1 MAQLFQSIGNIVIS
15 GVLPSLSYTQSIHQ
29 LAGMHVDEPS
39 TARPSP
45 AFRDGLRLGGHSG
58 EVNLVLTDGLLS
70 LRSNTKTLISMGLS
84 EIDSIRQRSIWM
96 IPGWV
101 TLVWGGLAFFALRV
115 LTLRPAIPVAM
126 VAGIGVLAWITMRR
140 PSLLIDT
147 NRGERLTL
155 HGSEADL
162 TWTSLVLLRMQ
173 GGNDM
178 KRAIE
183 EVDAILSP
191 PEPINEST
199 TNPSHVEPAPLLDT
213 IDVSNIGETIG
224 QGVAATALSDEEE
237 SRRDVPLGPM
247 SDGAGLRALRALQ
260 TSTPA
265 KSVSSE
271 TLGDENDGDFGV
283 LGPWFDTDFDATLF
297 DVPIP
302 EPSRALDDSRQNLA
316 SPSQS
321 STSTEATMTG
331 VLEATMIQEN
341 HEVQDS
347 VSQDVPAPVLGLVR
361 SARKFRSKNTAEE
374 DEVASTIEV
383 EEQEVNN
390 ALHPALVDRPNLAAM
405 IGRFNGE
412 QRYRRIGNSRSR
424 DSSEM
429 LSIASRSLDHVLQ
442 RMDRGARFVP
452 ESYAEVY
459 QDSGGHP
466 LDVEPESQFT
476 SSQLMRLRANQDAA
490 MSDAGSFQRLVSS
503 VSDASAK
510 EQTLALEKTSRATSK
525 GLRTFGEEPVKAEAK
540 KGVLGLR
547 RIG

>member
-1 MAQLFQSIGNIVIS
+1 M
-15 GVLPSLSYTQSIHQ
+15 
-29 LAGMHVDEPS
+29 DEPS
-39 TARPSP
+39 NARPSP
-45 AFRDGLRLGGHSG
+45 AFRGGLRLGGHSG
-58 EVNLVLTDGLLS
+58 DVKLVLTDGLLS

-115 LTLRPAIPVAM
+115 LTLRPAVPVAV

-155 HGSEADL
+155 HGSEEDL

-173 GGNDM
+173 GGNEM
-178 KRAIE
+178 ERAIE

-191 PEPINEST
+191 PEPIKKSN
-199 TNPSHVEPAPLLDT
+199 TNPSHVIPAPLLDT
-213 IDVSNIGETIG
+213 IGASDMGDTVG
-224 QGVAATALSDEEE
+224 QGVTATPQADEED
-237 SRRDVPLGPM
+237 SRSDVPMGPM

-271 TLGDENDGDFGV
+271 TLSDEGDGDFGV

-297 DVPIP
+297 DVPVP
-302 EPSRALDDSRQNLA
+302 EPSEASDDSRQNFA

-321 STSTEATMTG
+321 SPSSETVMNG
-331 VLEATMIQEN
+331 VLEADILEDSYDL
-341 HEVQDS
+341 QDS
-347 VSQDVPAPVLGLVR
+347 ASQNEDSTPVLGLVR
-361 SARKFRSKNTAEE
+361 SARRVKVEKTVEQNDLADTK
-374 DEVASTIEV
+374 EV
-383 EEQEVNN
+383 EEQEVKSV
-390 ALHPALVDRPNLAAM
+390 LHPALADRPNLAAM

-412 QRYRRIGNSRSR
+412 QRYRRIGNRRSKV
-424 DSSEM
+424 SSEM

-452 ESYAEVY
+452 DSYAQVY

-490 MSDAGSFQRLVSS
+490 MSDDGSFQRLVSS
-503 VSDASAK
+503 VSDASTK
-510 EQTLALEKTSRATSK
+510 EQTLALEKTSRTTSK
-525 GLRTFGEEPVKAEAK
+525 GLRKFGEEPVKVEAK